1 MGNDSSDDEWSDIE
15 EKVEDCSQPRILCLF
30 CKETFQTAEECL
42 GHMVE
47 IHEFNLLAFCK
58 SNKLDF
64 YDFIKLINYMRANC
78 LDGRAAGTISLEDFS
93 SDEFLKPVL
102 PDDTL
107 LQIDFEGLM
116 EAEEGCVENGKL
128 IVDDDEMLGLRKKL
142 KEAEERAVL
151 AEGSLSR
158 AVSDLSA
165 CKKEMRDLLL
175 ANASEHAENDNATL
189 KASDKSIAYFESYA
203 HHGIHEEMLRDEV
216 RTQAY
221 RDFIVKNS
229 DIFKDKVVLD
239 VGCGTGILSMFAASA
254 GAKLVI
260 AVDQSDIAYQAMDII
275 RENNLHEVIT
285 VIKEDAEQI
294 SLPKGIAKVDLI
306 ISEWMGYFLL
316 FESMLDSILRCR
328 DKLLCE
334 GGLVFPDSCSISL
347 AALADEKI
355 WDAKVGFWDEVY
367 GYKMSS
373 MKKYALEEPIID
385 IVDMENICSNAVEIL
400 SLDINNVKVQD
411 LEFEKEFQIEVT
423 RSGPLV
429 GLVGYFDIG
438 FYKSALNPISFST
451 GYHSEPTHW
460 KQTLFLFEN
469 KVGVLAGEIL
479 KGTIDCRKNLDFKR
493 ALSIRIKINK
503 GDGCVIA
510 DKAYTLL

>member
-1 MGNDSSDDEWSDIE
+1 MANNSSDDEWSDIE
-15 EKVEDCSQPRILCLF
+15 EEIEDFSQPRILCLF
-30 CKETFQTAEECL
+30 CKETFQTAQECL

-47 IHEFNLLAFCK
+47 IHKFNLLAFCK
-58 SNKLDF
+58 SNMLDF

-78 LDGRAAGTISLEDFS
+78 VDSHAVESISPAEFS

-102 PDDTL
+102 ADDTL

-128 IVDDDEMLGLRKKL
+128 IVEDDEILGLRRKL

-175 ANASEHAENDNATL
+175 ANASGHSENHNATL
-189 KASDKSIAYFESYA
+189 KDSDRSTAYFESYA

-221 RDFIVKNS
+221 RDFIIKNS

-239 VGCGTGILSMFAASA
+239 IGCGTGILSMFAASA

-285 VIKEDAEQI
+285 VIKGDAEQI
-294 SLPKGIAKVDLI
+294 TLPKGIAKVDLI

-328 DKLLCE
+328 DKLLCD

-385 IVDMENICSNAVEIL
+385 IVHLENICSNAVKVF
-400 SLDINNVKVQD
+400 SLDVNNVKLQD
-411 LEFEKEFQIEVT
+411 LEFEKEFQMEVT
-423 RSGPLV
+423 RSGPFV

-438 FYKSALNPISFST
+438 FYRDSSNPISFST
-451 GYHSEPTHW
+451 GYQSKPTHW

-469 KVGVLAGEIL
+469 KASVLAGGIL

-493 ALSIRIKINK
+493 ALSIRIRVSK
-503 GDGCVIA
+503 GDGCVIT
-510 DKAYTLL
+510 DKTYTLL